1 MATSDALPVFSRA
14 GLRKPPVP
22 AQYNWIRDSFDVAVE
37 QLELP
42 FPPQDD
48 AILPEDGSV
57 VLLATENGAQL
68 LVSGFGLFVG
78 KKGARVVVR
87 KGKETCG
94 QLPLLRLQEIVL
106 SSKGISLST
115 DLLEELCGR
124 GIRVAFLTSSGRPYA
139 LLTSPLLTATVETR
153 RAQFAA
159 YHDERGA
166 EIARWV
172 VAGKIRNQEKL
183 LRYFAK
189 NRDGEAR
196 RRLEEAAAAL
206 RKLRRQALKAE
217 GHNVEAVRPLLMGLE
232 GTAGRMYW
240 REVVAMLPDCLGF
253 EGRVHEAPADA
264 VNAMLNYGYG
274 ILYAH
279 VWGAVMNAGLEPFAG
294 FLHSDRGGKPSLVL
308 DLTEEFRQPVVD
320 RAVFTWLTKGG
331 KGRLVNGMLDGES
344 KEAVAGRVMLR
355 LQATETHR
363 GKNHQVRSIIQ
374 MQARL
379 AAAAVRGLRPYRP
392 FTFKW

>member
-1 MATSDALPVFSRA
+1 MSAEPRSIGDLSP
-14 GLRKPPVP
+14 RKPPAP
-22 AQYNWIRDSFDVAVE
+22 AQYNWITGGLDVLVE

-42 FPPQDD
+42 LPREDD
-48 AILPEDGSV
+48 AVLPEDGSA

-68 LVSGFGLFVG
+68 FVSGFGLFVG
-78 KKGARVVVR
+78 KKSERVVVR
-87 KGKETCG
+87 RGKETCG
-94 QLPLLRLQEIVL
+94 QVPFFRLQEIVL
-106 SSKGISLST
+106 GSRGITLST
-115 DLLEELCGR
+115 ELVEELCAR

-139 LLTSPLLTATVETR
+139 LLTSPFLAGTVETR
-153 RAQFAA
+153 RAQLAA
-159 YHDERGA
+159 YGDARGA
-166 EIARWV
+166 EIARRL

-189 NRDGEAR
+189 NREGAAR
-196 RRLEEAAAAL
+196 HRLEQTATALRRLRIQAL
-206 RKLRRQALKAE
+206 RAE
-217 GHNVEAVRPLLMGLE
+217 GNHADAVRPALMGIE
-232 GTAGRMYW
+232 GGAARLYW
-240 REVVAMLPDCLGF
+240 QALVAILPEALGF
-253 EGRVHEAPADA
+253 GGRVHEGPADV

-294 FLHSDRGGKPSLVL
+294 FLHSDRAGKPSLVL

-320 RAVFTWLTKGG
+320 RAVLAWLTKGG
-331 KGRLVNGMLDGES
+331 KGRLIQGMLDAES
-344 KEAVAGRVMLR
+344 KEAVAARVMLR
-355 LQATETHR
+355 LQATERHR

-379 AAAAVRGLRPYRP
+379 VAAAVRGLRPYRP

>member
-1 MATSDALPVFSRA
+1 MSDALPAFAPTLS
-14 GLRKPPVP
+14 RKPPAP
-22 AQYNWIRDSFDVAVE
+22 AQYNWITGGLDVAAE

-42 FPPQDD
+42 FPPLDD
-48 AILPEDGSV
+48 AVLPEDGSA

-68 LVSGFGLFVG
+68 FVSGFGLFVG
-78 KKGARVVVR
+78 KKSERVIVR

-106 SSKGISLST
+106 ASKGISFST
-115 DLLEELCGR
+115 DLMEELCAR
-124 GIRVAFLTSSGRPYA
+124 GIRIAFLTSTGRPYA
-139 LLTSPLLTATVETR
+139 LITSPLLTATVETR
-153 RAQFAA
+153 RAQLAA
-159 YHDERGA
+159 YHDGRGA

-189 NRDGEAR
+189 NREGEAR
-196 RRLEEAAAAL
+196 RRLEQTAGAL
-206 RKLRRQALKAE
+206 RRLRTQALAAE
-217 GHNVEAVRPLLMGLE
+217 GENVEAVRPVLMGLE
-232 GTAGRMYW
+232 GTAGRLYW
-240 REVVAMLPDCLGF
+240 REVVAMLPEHLGF
-253 EGRVHEAPADA
+253 EGRVHEGPGDV

-320 RAVFTWLTKGG
+320 RAVLTWLTKGG
-331 KGRLVNGMLDGES
+331 KGRLVNGMLDAES

-355 LQATETHR
+355 LQASETHR
-363 GKNHQVRSIIQ
+363 GKSHQIRSIIQ

-379 AAAAVRGLRPYRP
+379 AAAAVRGFRRYRP